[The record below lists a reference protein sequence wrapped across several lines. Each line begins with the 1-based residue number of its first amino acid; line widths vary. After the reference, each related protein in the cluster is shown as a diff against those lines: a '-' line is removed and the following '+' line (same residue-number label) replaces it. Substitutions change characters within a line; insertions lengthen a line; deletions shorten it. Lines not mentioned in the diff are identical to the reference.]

1 MSTPTRTQLVVEAEE
16 LMRRVGYSAFSYAHL
31 TEKIGIRK
39 ASIHY
44 HFPTKQALAEAVVD
58 AAMARFVEA
67 LAAIGSTEA
76 AAPARFDA
84 YSRLFLLGVEENLRP
99 LCCAL
104 SAELGVLPDSL
115 QEKTRR
121 YFDLHLDWLTGVIA
135 AGQAADELHWPGE
148 ARELAVLLLTTLEGG
163 SLVARA
169 QQAAGLVRAGF
180 VQVMMQI
187 RTPA

>member
-1 MSTPTRTQLVVEAEE
+1 MSIPTRTQLVAEAEE

-44 HFPTKQALAEAVVD
+44 YFPTKPALAEAVVD
-58 AAMARFVEA
+58 AAMAKFVQA
-67 LAAIGSTEA
+67 LAVIERGEPTAVS
-76 AAPARFDA
+76 RLDA
-84 YSRLFLLGVEENLRP
+84 YSRLFLLGVEDNLRP

-104 SAELGVLPDSL
+104 SAELSVLPEAI

-121 YFDLHLDWLTGVIA
+121 YFDIHLDWLTRVIA
-135 AGQAADELHWPGE
+135 AGRAAGDLHWPGE
-148 ARELAVLLLTTLEGG
+148 ARDLAVLLLTTLEGG

-180 VQVMMQI
+180 AQVMTQI
-187 RTPA
+187 RASA